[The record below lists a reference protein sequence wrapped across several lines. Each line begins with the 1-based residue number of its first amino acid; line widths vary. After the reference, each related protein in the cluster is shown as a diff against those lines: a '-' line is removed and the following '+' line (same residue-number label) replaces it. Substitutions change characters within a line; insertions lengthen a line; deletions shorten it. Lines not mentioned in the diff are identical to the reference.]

1 MVQWIFFSRGGT
13 AEQRVFK
20 ILIPRRVSILKFLY
34 TIENLRYGFTFFT
47 PNIAA
52 LHSGLLLVLPLAK
65 RQSLD

>member
-52 LHSGLLLVLPLAK
+52 L
-65 RQSLD
+65 R